1 MACGYCSNTIS
12 QYGTEPINIQWKV
25 VRGNTAML
33 TVDFLEADETTDWD
47 TDGWT
52 YKATSYDPQGN
63 VLDDLPVEAS
73 GGSITLVVPPSTTDR
88 WGTSYASVVAEL
100 QFDIQVT
107 IPSVE
112 VTGSSYCDTVWTPVI
127 GTICVL
133 GNVTPGG
140 SL

>member
-1 MACGYCSNTIS
+1 MACGYCSNSIEK
-12 QYGTEPINIQWKV
+12 YGTEPIYVQWKV
-25 VRGNTAML
+25 VRGNTATL
-33 TVDFLEADETTDWD
+33 TIDFLENDEVTDWD
-47 TDGWT
+47 TSGWT

-63 VLDDLPVEAS
+63 VLDDLPVEATT
-73 GGSITLVVPPSTTDR
+73 GSITLVVPPSTTNR
-88 WGTSYASVVAEL
+88 WGTSYNSVVAEL

-107 IPSVE
+107 IPGVS
-112 VTGSSYCDTVWTPVI
+112 TSGSTACDTIWTPVI

>member
-1 MACGYCSNTIS
+1 MTCSSCSPQIEK
-12 QYGTEPINIQWKV
+12 YGAEPINVKWTV

-33 TVDFLEADETTDWD
+33 SVDFLEADEVTGWD

-52 YKATSYDPQGN
+52 YKATAYDPQGN
-63 VLDDLPVEAS
+63 ILDDLPIESEGYSLIV
-73 GGSITLVVPPSTTDR
+73 VVPSYITDR
-88 WGTSYASVVAEL
+88 WGTSYSSIVAEL
-100 QFDIQVT
+100 QFDIRVT
-107 IPSVE
+107 IP
-112 VTGSSYCDTVWTPVI
+112 GSTCDTVWTPVL